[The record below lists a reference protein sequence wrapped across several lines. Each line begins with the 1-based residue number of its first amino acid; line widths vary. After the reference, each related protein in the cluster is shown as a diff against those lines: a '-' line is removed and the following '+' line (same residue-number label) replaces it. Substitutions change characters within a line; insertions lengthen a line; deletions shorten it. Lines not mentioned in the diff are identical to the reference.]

1 MANCSQI
8 NNTTIIGT
16 SAIGYDSTPLPCSG
30 VQPCDGLNDILNTFD
45 TIICGVKD
53 SVSEITDNVTN
64 ITEEVMLISEQIID
78 INNQLNIC
86 CPTTTTTSSS
96 TSSTSTTTSTTTTI
110 APTTTTTTTKAS
122 NCVTFYNGET
132 TIQEIEYNDCSG
144 VTQYT
149 IIQPGAT
156 NNYCGCCG
164 VTHASLVTVT
174 TGGRCV
180 SGACPSTT
188 TTTSTRPP
196 STTTTSSSSTSTTS
210 TSSTSTT
217 STSSTST
224 TSTSSTSTTST
235 SSTTTTTTTAY
246 SYCPK
251 AVVSTYPQ
259 QWNALTTTPDGTIY
273 GCTLS
278 GVVYKYPVGGP
289 WSTVSSSGAINAAL
303 AADSLGNVYGAVN
316 GGTLYL
322 KPFSSSTFT
331 PIIPFAGNDS
341 WRGLYVDQA
350 DTLWTVD
357 NAGAIY
363 TRAVSA
369 TGFTYHGAT
378 PSSGAR
384 DITVAPN
391 GDVYVCGPFNVW
403 KQTGGTGAF
412 ASLPTSPG
420 YWTSISA
427 ASNGDIIC
435 VGEKQPGYA
444 GGIWIIYAGTT
455 TFVEISCDDDVDWSA
470 VRSIGGGQFY
480 ASQTISV
487 GEGDGE
493 VYIFG

>member
-8 NNTTIIGT
+8 NNTTILGT
-16 SAIGYDSTPLPCSG
+16 SAVTYDGTPLPCTDINT
-30 VQPCDGLNDILNTFD
+30 CDDLNTVLAKFD
-45 TIICGVKD
+45 DVICTV
-53 SVSEITDNVTN
+53 TANVASLTEDITN
-64 ITEEVMLISEQIID
+64 ITEDVMLISED
-78 INNQLNIC
+78 ISNINTQLNIC
-86 CPTTTTTSSS
+86 CPTTTTT
-96 TSSTSTTTSTTTTI
+96 TTAVPTTSTTSTT
-110 APTTTTTTTKAS
+110 ATPTTTTTTTGIPC
-122 NCVTFYNGET
+122 NCITFYNGEP

-144 VTQYT
+144 ETQYT
-149 IIQPGAT
+149 IIQVGAT
-156 NNYCGCCG
+156 DSYCGCCG

-174 TGGRCV
+174 QGSACV
-180 SGACPSTT
+180 SGVCPSTT
-188 TTTSTRPP
+188 TTTTTTPP
-196 STTTTSSSSTSTTS
+196 TTTTTSSSSTSTTS

-217 STSSTST
+217 STSSTS
-224 TSTSSTSTTST
+224 
-235 SSTTTTTTTAY
+235 STTTTTTTAY
-246 SYCPK
+246 DYCPSS
-251 AVVSTYPQ
+251 VVSTNSQ
-259 QWNALTTTPDGTIY
+259 QWSALTTTPDGTIY

-289 WSTVSSSGAINAAL
+289 WSTVASSGAINAAL

-341 WRGLYVDQA
+341 WRGLYVDQD

-369 TGFTYHGAT
+369 TGFTYHGIT

-391 GDVYVCGPFNVW
+391 GDVYVCGPSNVW
-403 KQTGGTGAF
+403 KQTGGTGSF
-412 ASLPTSPG
+412 VSLPTSPG

-444 GGIWIIYAGTT
+444 GGVWVIRSGTT
-455 TFVEISCDDDVDWSA
+455 SFSKLSCDSDSDWSA

-480 ASQTISV
+480 ASQTISS

>member
-1 MANCSQI
+1 MANCPQI

-16 SAIGYDSTPLPCSG
+16 SAIGYDSTPLPCTG
-30 VQPCDGLNDILNTFD
+30 IQTCDGLNDILSTFD
-45 TIICGVKD
+45 NIICNTTNSINVL
-53 SVSEITDNVTN
+53 VDNVTN
-64 ITEEVMLISEQIID
+64 ITEEVMLISEDIIN

-96 TSSTSTTTSTTTTI
+96 STSTTTSTSTTI
-110 APTTTTTTTKAS
+110 APTTTSTTTIAC
-122 NCVTFYNGET
+122 NCVTFHNGEP
-132 TIQEIEYNDCSG
+132 TIQEIEYNNCLG

-149 IIQPGAT
+149 IIQVGAT
-156 NNYCGCCG
+156 NSYCGCCG
-164 VTHASLVTVT
+164 VTHAPLVTVT
-174 TGGRCV
+174 NGP
-180 SGACPSTT
+180 ACILGVCQTT
-188 TTTSTRPP
+188 TTTTTIPP
-196 STTTTSSSSTSTTS
+196 STTTTTSSSSTSTTS
-210 TSSTSTT
+210 TTS
-217 STSSTST
+217 
-224 TSTSSTSTTST
+224 TST
-235 SSTTTTTTTAY
+235 SSTTTTTTTIY
-246 SYCPK
+246 DYCPSS
-251 AVVSTYPQ
+251 VMSTNPQ
-259 QWNALTTTPDGTIY
+259 QWTALTTTPDGTIY

-278 GVVYKYPVGGP
+278 GVIYKYPVGGP
-289 WSTVSSSGAINAAL
+289 WSIVSSSGAINAAL

-322 KPFSSSTFT
+322 KPFSSSTFA

-369 TGFTYHGAT
+369 TGFTYHGVT
-378 PSSGAR
+378 PSTGAR

-391 GDVYVCGPFNVW
+391 GDVYVCGPFNIW
-403 KQTGGTGAF
+403 KQTGGTGSFVAL
-412 ASLPTSPG
+412 STSPG

-435 VGEKQPGYA
+435 VGEKQPGYV
-444 GGIWIIYAGTT
+444 GGVWILRSGTFT
-455 TFVEISCDDDVDWSA
+455 KLSCDSDSDWSA

>member
-1 MANCSQI
+1 MR
-8 NNTTIIGT
+8 
-16 SAIGYDSTPLPCSG
+16 
-30 VQPCDGLNDILNTFD
+30 
-45 TIICGVKD
+45 
-53 SVSEITDNVTN
+53 TN
-64 ITEEVMLISEQIID
+64 
-78 INNQLNIC
+78 
-86 CPTTTTTSSS
+86 
-96 TSSTSTTTSTTTTI
+96 
-110 APTTTTTTTKAS
+110 
-122 NCVTFYNGET
+122 
-132 TIQEIEYNDCSG
+132 
-144 VTQYT
+144 
-149 IIQPGAT
+149 
-156 NNYCGCCG
+156 
-164 VTHASLVTVT
+164 
-174 TGGRCV
+174 
-180 SGACPSTT
+180 
-188 TTTSTRPP
+188 
-196 STTTTSSSSTSTTS
+196 
-210 TSSTSTT
+210 
-217 STSSTST
+217 
-224 TSTSSTSTTST
+224 
-235 SSTTTTTTTAY
+235 
-246 SYCPK
+246 
-251 AVVSTYPQ
+251 PQ
-259 QWNALTTTPDGTIY
+259 QWSALTTTPDGTIY
-273 GCTLS
+273 GCNLGGTI
-278 GVVYKYPVGGP
+278 YKYPVGGP

-316 GGTLYL
+316 GGTLYV

-341 WRGLYVDQA
+341 WRGLYVDQD

-357 NAGAIY
+357 QAGAIY

-378 PSSGAR
+378 PSAGAR

-412 ASLPTSPG
+412 VSLLTSPG

-444 GGIWIIYAGTT
+444 GGVWVIRSGTT
-455 TFVEISCDDDVDWSA
+455 TFTKLSCDSDSDWSA